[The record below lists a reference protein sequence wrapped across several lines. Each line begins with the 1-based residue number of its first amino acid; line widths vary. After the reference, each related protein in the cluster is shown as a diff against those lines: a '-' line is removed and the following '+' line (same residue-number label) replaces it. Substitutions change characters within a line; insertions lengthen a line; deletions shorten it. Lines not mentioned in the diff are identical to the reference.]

1 MKLMSVTREHAE
13 KHYADLKDKP
23 FFGGLCEYSA
33 CPPPKAK
40 WLRPPRQPTTGPS
53 PPSTASY
60 CLRRPPSRGAW
71 AQRPASRV
79 TDSAARRLRPSS
91 VASGPV
97 VAMVWCGKDV
107 VKQGRSMI
115 GATNPLAS
123 APGTIRGD
131 FCIEVGRNVIHGSD
145 TVENA
150 QKEIALWFPDGVVS
164 YQPALTSWIYE

>member
-1 MKLMSVTREHAE
+1 
-13 KHYADLKDKP
+13 
-23 FFGGLCEYSA
+23 
-33 CPPPKAK
+33 
-40 WLRPPRQPTTGPS
+40 
-53 PPSTASY
+53 
-60 CLRRPPSRGAW
+60 
-71 AQRPASRV
+71 
-79 TDSAARRLRPSS
+79 
-91 VASGPV
+91 
-97 VAMVWCGKDV
+97 MVWCGKDV

-150 QKEIALWFPDGVVS
+150 QKEIALWFPDVRFPLMRGAIERGAEFAPHANSFPGRRSLQQGVVS